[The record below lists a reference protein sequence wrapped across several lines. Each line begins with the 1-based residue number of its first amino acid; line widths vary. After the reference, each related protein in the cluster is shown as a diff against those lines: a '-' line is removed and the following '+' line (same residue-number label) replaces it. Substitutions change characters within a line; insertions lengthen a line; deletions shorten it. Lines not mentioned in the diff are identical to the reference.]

1 MNINKA
7 KVYIICLIFAS
18 LQVVNVGAAAN
29 NSDTVYTAAHNS
41 ETLHDETLKNS
52 GDINGGVKNGGA
64 VYNIEEINE
73 SQILIEISQRDEKAS
88 EGIGIVYFYLV
99 NGKTLHVGYETG
111 ENMPQKAYLRYNL
124 INAIPPVK
132 VRLINVNNR
141 NWLPFSDI
149 KGIEAEEYIMHLY
162 DAGIVNGRGDGT
174 FAPDSF
180 ITRAEFMALLV
191 NSLKLKRRTENAYT
205 FSDINNH
212 WAKDIIL
219 IAAENNFISGYQDNT
234 IRPDN
239 FITLAEA
246 SSIITRAFNFKT
258 SKNGMYS
265 KLKKD
270 KWYSNQVKKMFDS
283 GILKVTDR
291 IYNDFDEERFITR
304 GDCAIMISR
313 ALSTY

>member
-1 MNINKA
+1 
-7 KVYIICLIFAS
+7 
-18 LQVVNVGAAAN
+18 
-29 NSDTVYTAAHNS
+29 
-41 ETLHDETLKNS
+41 
-52 GDINGGVKNGGA
+52 
-64 VYNIEEINE
+64 
-73 SQILIEISQRDEKAS
+73 
-88 EGIGIVYFYLV
+88 
-99 NGKTLHVGYETG
+99 
-111 ENMPQKAYLRYNL
+111 MPQKAYLRYNL

-234 IRPDN
+234 IRPD
-239 FITLAEA
+239 
-246 SSIITRAFNFKT
+246 
-258 SKNGMYS
+258 
-265 KLKKD
+265 
-270 KWYSNQVKKMFDS
+270 
-283 GILKVTDR
+283 
-291 IYNDFDEERFITR
+291 
-304 GDCAIMISR
+304 
-313 ALSTY
+313 